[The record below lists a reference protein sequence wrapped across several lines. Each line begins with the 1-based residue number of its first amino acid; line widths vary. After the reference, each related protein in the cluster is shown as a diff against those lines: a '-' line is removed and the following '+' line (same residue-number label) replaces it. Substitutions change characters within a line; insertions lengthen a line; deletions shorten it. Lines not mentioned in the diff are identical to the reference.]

1 MVLPTRLFSFAIIW
15 IGTLA
20 ACQAA
25 SVPTERVIAPRSL
38 ELVPGISAPGNAPEL
53 QKQPPVQD
61 DKGKIPPKPAEPDES
76 SQPETDPNLAPDLVE
91 DPDLDDDPN
100 LGEDPDQDEDN
111 EIVKIPDVQY
121 GEDKLPA
128 AVRQMRKDILEAATN
143 VDFRR
148 LKLVYDANDEPPTLS
163 FDETGDPIEILKKN
177 SGDPEGLEILA
188 IMIEILQ
195 AGWVHKNPG
204 EPDEMYI
211 WPYFAELSLDQLTKK
226 QKVEL
231 YEIVTASD
239 VEEME
244 TFGSYI
250 FYRLGIG
257 PDGTWYFFVAG
268 D

>member
-1 MVLPTRLFSFAIIW
+1 MVLSTRLFSFVIIW
-15 IGTLA
+15 FGTLA
-20 ACQAA
+20 FCQAA

-53 QKQPPVQD
+53 QK
-61 DKGKIPPKPAEPDES
+61 KPAVRDNKDEITPEPAKPDES
-76 SQPETDPNLAPDLVE
+76 SQPESDPYL
-91 DPDLDDDPN
+91 
-100 LGEDPDQDEDN
+100 DEDD

-128 AVRQMRKDILEAATN
+128 AVRQMRKDILEAAIN
-143 VDFRR
+143 VDFKR

-204 EPDEMYI
+204 EADEMYI
-211 WPYFAELSLDQLTKK
+211 WPYFTEMSLDQLSKK

>member
-1 MVLPTRLFSFAIIW
+1 MLLPTRFFSFAIIW

-20 ACQAA
+20 VCHAA

-61 DKGKIPPKPAEPDES
+61 DKDKISPEPAEPDER
-76 SQPETDPNLAPDLVE
+76 SQPESDPDLVE
-91 DPDLDDDPN
+91 DPDLDEAPGLDD
-100 LGEDPDQDEDN
+100 DN

-128 AVRQMRKDILEAATN
+128 AVRQMRKDILEAAIN
-143 VDFRR
+143 VDFKR

-211 WPYFAELSLDQLTKK
+211 WPYFAELSLDQLSKK

-239 VEEME
+239 VEEMQ

>member
-20 ACQAA
+20 VCQAA

-61 DKGKIPPKPAEPDES
+61 DKDKTSPEPAEPDES
-76 SQPETDPNLAPDLVE
+76 SQPESDPDLAPDLVE
-91 DPDLDDDPN
+91 DPDLDDD
-100 LGEDPDQDEDN
+100 

-128 AVRQMRKDILEAATN
+128 AVRQMRKDILEAAIN
-143 VDFRR
+143 VDFKR

-211 WPYFAELSLDQLTKK
+211 WPYFAELSLDQLSKK

-239 VEEME
+239 VEEMQ